1 MAFDVCCEGFLFEFI
16 AGQKCEV
23 PENAQTP
30 TIEGISLW
38 TLHTS
43 WIFHFCR
50 ELMPHP
56 PPPPPPTHTHTHIH
70 TPLQSFLKYDK
81 DPSTR
86 LEKFFFTKKKKKK
99 GIKTIK

>member
-38 TLHTS
+38 TLRTS

-50 ELMPHP
+50 ELMPP
-56 PPPPPPTHTHTHIH
+56 PPPSPTH
-70 TPLQSFLKYDK
+70 TPLQNFLKYDK
-81 DPSTR
+81 DPSTP
-86 LEKFFFTKKKKKK
+86 LEKFFFTKKKTKDY
-99 GIKTIK
+99 